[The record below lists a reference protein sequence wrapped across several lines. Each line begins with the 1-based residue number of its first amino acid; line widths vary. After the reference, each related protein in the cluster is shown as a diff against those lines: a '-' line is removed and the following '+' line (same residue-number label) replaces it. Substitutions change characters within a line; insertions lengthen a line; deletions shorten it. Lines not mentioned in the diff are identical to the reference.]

1 MSELSPKIKDPFRL
15 RGTAQNPKSRF
26 DAHARVTESDDWF
39 DPLEGVTTSRAEV
52 AQEQARSIIT
62 YNTSPDLPFD
72 RSINAYRGCEHGCI
86 YCFARPS
93 HNFLD
98 LSAGLDFET
107 KLIAKPNAA
116 AVLQRELAKP
126 SYVVRPIAI

>member
-52 AQEQARSIIT
+52 AEEQARSIIT
-62 YNTSPDLPFD
+62 YNTSPDLPFY

-93 HNFLD
+93 HNFWICRR
-98 LSAGLDFET
+98 A
-107 KLIAKPNAA
+107 LILKQN
-116 AVLQRELAKP
+116 
-126 SYVVRPIAI
+126 